1 MARRPNFVFILAD
14 DLGYADLGCYGG
26 RGIARGRAGGRP
38 AAPGV
43 SCSPSLDRMAREG
56 LRFTQGYAN
65 SSVCSPTRFALMTGR
80 WQHRLRG
87 GADEPIRSNARG
99 NPGLGLPPPHPTLP
113 SLLRDGGYA
122 TALIG
127 KWHLGYPPHFG
138 PLKSGYQEFFGAL
151 SGGMDYFSHRDTAG
165 NHDLW
170 EGEKEI
176 ERKGYL
182 TDLISD
188 RAVEFIGRTRREPF
202 LLSVHYNAPHWPWLT
217 RGDAAE
223 SRRIEKIYHFDGGSL
238 ATYLTMIRQMDEGI
252 GRILKALKAT
262 KADRDTLVV
271 FTSDNGGERFSDT
284 WPLVGKKMDLL
295 EGGIRVPYI
304 VRWPAKV
311 KPGGI
316 TAQHAVTMDW
326 VATFL
331 EAAGVAPHPDY
342 PLDGK
347 SLVPVLKHP
356 AKTFTREL
364 YWKMLYR
371 NQKAMRAGDWKY
383 LSVEGDEFLFN
394 LAKDERERANFA
406 TRDPKRLAALRAR
419 YLEWEGALPQ
429 HPDATYSVPATKADL
444 VTPSS

>member
-1 MARRPNFVFILAD
+1 MRTRPNFVFILAD

-26 RGIARGRAGGRP
+26 RGLSAGRGRGRA
-38 AAPGV
+38 V
-43 SCSPSLDRMAREG
+43 SCSPNLDRMAKDG

-87 GADEPIRSNARG
+87 GADEPIRSNTRG
-99 NPGLGLPPPHPTLP
+99 SQVLGLPPSHPTLP
-113 SLLRDGGYA
+113 SLLRDAGYA
-122 TALIG
+122 TALFG

-151 SGGMDYFSHRDTAG
+151 SGGMDYFTHRDTAG
-165 NHDLW
+165 IHDLF
-170 EGEKEI
+170 ENDTEI
-176 ERKGYL
+176 HRKGYL
-182 TDLISD
+182 TDLISE
-188 RAVEFIGRTRREPF
+188 RAVEYIKRKRDEPF

-217 RGDAAE
+217 RADEAE
-223 SRRIEKIYHFDGGSL
+223 AKRIEKIFHFDGGSV

-252 GRILKALKAT
+252 GRIVSALKFSGIEKNT
-262 KADRDTLVV
+262 IVV

-311 KPGGI
+311 KPGGVS
-316 TAQHAVTMDW
+316 AQHAITMDW

-331 EAAGVAPHPDY
+331 DAAGVKPDANY

-347 SLVPVLKHP
+347 SLLNVLQKP
-356 AKTFTREL
+356 KKTFARDL
-364 YWKMLYR
+364 YWKMLFR
-371 NQKAMRAGDWKY
+371 NQKAVRSGDWKY
-383 LSVEGDEFLFN
+383 LSVEGNEFLYN
-394 LAKDERERANFA
+394 LAKDERERANLGK
-406 TRDPKRLAALRAR
+406 RDPERLAAMRAR
-419 YLEWEGALPQ
+419 LLAWEEALPK
-429 HPDATYSVPATKADL
+429 HPDASYSVPATAADL
-444 VTPSS
+444 ATPSS